1 MGNSKKRPGDITGRK
16 AEMLAAENKEA
27 LKARAAE
34 ISLMNEAEEA
44 AKSEVV
50 SLVPERRDVEQGT
63 VRVEVP
69 FKTIRVNSTLEH
81 MTFGHG
87 SDYTFEEGRTYKV
100 PREVADHLEEKGYV
114 WH

>member
-16 AEMLAAENKEA
+16 AEMLAAQHQDE

-34 ISLMNEAEEA
+34 ISLMNEADEA
-44 AKSEVV
+44 AKLEVV
-50 SLVPERRDVEQGT
+50 SLIPERRDVEQGA

-69 FKTIRVNSTLEH
+69 FKTIRVNTTLEN
-81 MTFGHG
+81 MTYGHG
-87 SDYTFEEGRTYKV
+87 VDYTFEEGRTYKV